1 MFPTGPMEVG
11 TRQIKP
17 MALALPTRFVAGLG
31 PIYQGY
37 PFRHSNAGVRSLWCL
52 CGELGFQLL
61 EEIHSLL
68 FCWRGLEIVGRWGTG
83 LRVLVLE
90 QTVKWGSSWAG
101 CLSTWTGRSPA
112 WD

>member
-1 MFPTGPMEVG
+1 MFPTGSMEVG

-17 MALALPTRFVAGLG
+17 IALALPTRFVAGLG

-61 EEIHSLL
+61 EDP
-68 FCWRGLEIVGRWGTG
+68 G
-83 LRVLVLE
+83 LRPVW
-90 QTVKWGSSWAG
+90 KAG
-101 CLSTWTGRSPA
+101 MGPECDRRCWLLPITSRRALPDG
-112 WD
+112 